1 MARSWD
7 CAIRGTRP
15 MASSSIPSR
24 CSPRKAR
31 RSWATSS
38 GGPRGDR
45 GHRQARQM
53 RVVERGRGR
62 GRLRDD
68 HARRRHTSPDRRLHG
83 RAAHEGG
90 VCRGAHGVCPHRES
104 AGNTHR
110 SRRRPARYMRHRRRR
125 PGHLQ
130 YLDARGDRGRG
141 LWSEGRQ
148 AWKSGGILF
157 VRVGRRPR
165 AAGGEDRPRPGWSG
179 ALHRAS
185 RHRVPVRADLS
196 SFFSIRGRATPRA
209 GRALRVQHPWPALQP
224 GGRQIP
230 GIGRGGCEPGREDGG
245 RPRTARRRARDR
257 VPCGRRNGRAVH
269 ELALARDRDRRGP
282 QGVSARSSRGRFE
295 TGRPSRRPRRRP
307 RGERS
312 HRSRGAR
319 GRRWATP
326 RCRPLERGCRPE
338 SRRPGEGLAGRDRHG
353 GGGHRFRAGRRRASK
368 LGENLPR
375 VTSSD
380 LLARLVADAR
390 LDMERRRA
398 LTAPEELERAIHVYQ
413 PKDFVGA
420 LRGPG
425 LAVIA
430 EMKQRTPTMGVL
442 AEDYKPADLARAYTA
457 GGASALSVLTHM
469 AGFGG
474 RPEHIEMARLATN
487 LPILRK
493 DFITDP
499 YEIGEA
505 RAAGADAVL
514 LIVAAL
520 ELPELRRLLAVA
532 RSRGISA
539 LVEVHDENET
549 RVAIEAGAQVV
560 VVNHRDLRTFEVD
573 LGLTMKLRPL
583 IPDAVPLVAESGI
596 RSIDDARRMS
606 DAGADAILVGEMLMR
621 AVDPVACLR
630 ELASL

>member
-1 MARSWD
+1 
-7 CAIRGTRP
+7 
-15 MASSSIPSR
+15 
-24 CSPRKAR
+24 
-31 RSWATSS
+31 
-38 GGPRGDR
+38 
-45 GHRQARQM
+45 
-53 RVVERGRGR
+53 
-62 GRLRDD
+62 
-68 HARRRHTSPDRRLHG
+68 
-83 RAAHEGG
+83 
-90 VCRGAHGVCPHRES
+90 
-104 AGNTHR
+104 
-110 SRRRPARYMRHRRRR
+110 
-125 PGHLQ
+125 
-130 YLDARGDRGRG
+130 
-141 LWSEGRQ
+141 
-148 AWKSGGILF
+148 
-157 VRVGRRPR
+157 
-165 AAGGEDRPRPGWSG
+165 
-179 ALHRAS
+179 
-185 RHRVPVRADLS
+185 
-196 SFFSIRGRATPRA
+196 
-209 GRALRVQHPWPALQP
+209 
-224 GGRQIP
+224 
-230 GIGRGGCEPGREDGG
+230 
-245 RPRTARRRARDR
+245 
-257 VPCGRRNGRAVH
+257 
-269 ELALARDRDRRGP
+269 
-282 QGVSARSSRGRFE
+282 VSA
-295 TGRPSRRPRRRP
+295 
-307 RGERS
+307 
-312 HRSRGAR
+312 
-319 GRRWATP
+319 
-326 RCRPLERGCRPE
+326 
-338 SRRPGEGLAGRDRHG
+338 
-353 GGGHRFRAGRRRASK
+353 
-368 LGENLPR
+368 
-375 VTSSD
+375 SD

-398 LTAPEELERAIHVYQ
+398 LTKPEELERAIHVYK

-560 VVNHRDLRTFEVD
+560 GVNHRDLRTFEVD
-573 LGLTMKLRPL
+573 LGLTARLRPL